1 MAGAAD
7 GGDSA
12 RPSSA
17 QARGWGWKGGR
28 DRTGRFEGVRV
39 AKSGAQTPRS
49 SAIADAWTR
58 SPATSGGMGVGSFTV
73 EALETTVYSLN
84 DFDSSLTR

>member
-1 MAGAAD
+1 MEGKD
-7 GGDSA
+7 GKV
-12 RPSSA
+12 R
-17 QARGWGWKGGR
+17 
-28 DRTGRFEGVRV
+28 GVRV
-39 AKSGAQTPRS
+39 AKSGAQMPRS
-49 SAIADAWTR
+49 SAIVDAWTR

>member
-1 MAGAAD
+1 MEGKD
-7 GGDSA
+7 GKV
-12 RPSSA
+12 R
-17 QARGWGWKGGR
+17 
-28 DRTGRFEGVRV
+28 GVRV
-39 AKSGAQTPRS
+39 AKRGAQTPRS

>member
-1 MAGAAD
+1 MEGKD
-7 GGDSA
+7 GKV
-12 RPSSA
+12 
-17 QARGWGWKGGR
+17 Q
-28 DRTGRFEGVRV
+28 GVCV

-49 SAIADAWTR
+49 SAIADAWTH